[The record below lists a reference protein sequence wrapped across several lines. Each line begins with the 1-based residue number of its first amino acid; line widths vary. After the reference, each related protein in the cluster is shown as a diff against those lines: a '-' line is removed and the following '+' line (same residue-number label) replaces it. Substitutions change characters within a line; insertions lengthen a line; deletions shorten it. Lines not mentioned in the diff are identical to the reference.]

1 MGGEVSVNRK
11 FGVKSPKTTN
21 SVQESSEIRIFCTEF
36 LYFACVA
43 KIEIFY
49 IAKSYVFVFFFVEIG
64 VLNTNRTPSATN
76 HLAVHA
82 ELTQFLFRLLF
93 GQEVDAVDT
102 LFFGRLHIHQ
112 RIIQENALICL

>member
-1 MGGEVSVNRK
+1 M
-11 FGVKSPKTTN
+11 
-21 SVQESSEIRIFCTEF
+21 F
-36 LYFACVA
+36 LYFFRRNWRFEY
-43 KIEIFY
+43 KQNSRSDRKPSGRYLPEGFLPLRE
-49 IAKSYVFVFFFVEIG
+49 FV
-64 VLNTNRTPSATN
+64 RSKAPSATN

>member
-1 MGGEVSVNRK
+1 M
-11 FGVKSPKTTN
+11 
-21 SVQESSEIRIFCTEF
+21 F
-36 LYFACVA
+36 LYFFRRNWRFEYKQNSRSGGTPPGILRPVGFLPLR
-43 KIEIFY
+43 E
-49 IAKSYVFVFFFVEIG
+49 FV
-64 VLNTNRTPSATN
+64 RSKAPSATN

>member
-1 MGGEVSVNRK
+1 MEQTRCLRQAVGDMDVAWSRARLDEKYLIHGFRK
-11 FGVKSPKTTN
+11 FTLGDRYLP
-21 SVQESSEIRIFCTEF
+21 EGFLPLWEF
-36 LYFACVA
+36 VRSKA
-43 KIEIFY
+43 
-49 IAKSYVFVFFFVEIG
+49 
-64 VLNTNRTPSATN
+64 PSATN

-112 RIIQENALICL
+112 SIIQENALICL

>member
-1 MGGEVSVNRK
+1 M
-11 FGVKSPKTTN
+11 
-21 SVQESSEIRIFCTEF
+21 F
-36 LYFACVA
+36 LYFFRRNWCFEY
-43 KIEIFY
+43 KQNSRSGRKPSGRCLSEGFLPLRE
-49 IAKSYVFVFFFVEIG
+49 FVRSKV
-64 VLNTNRTPSATN
+64 PSATN

>member
-1 MGGEVSVNRK
+1 M
-11 FGVKSPKTTN
+11 
-21 SVQESSEIRIFCTEF
+21 F
-36 LYFACVA
+36 LYFFRRNWRFEY
-43 KIEIFY
+43 KQNSRSGRTPTGIYLPEGFLPLRE
-49 IAKSYVFVFFFVEIG
+49 FV
-64 VLNTNRTPSATN
+64 RSKAPSATN

>member
-1 MGGEVSVNRK
+1 MYGISLFCLCSENRDFLHSK
-11 FGVKSPKTTN
+11 
-21 SVQESSEIRIFCTEF
+21 ILCFC
-36 LYFACVA
+36 
-43 KIEIFY
+43 I
-49 IAKSYVFVFFFVEIG
+49 FFVEIG
-64 VLNTNRTPSATN
+64 VLNTNRTPEVAESPQADICPREFVRSKARSTTN

>member
-1 MGGEVSVNRK
+1 M
-11 FGVKSPKTTN
+11 
-21 SVQESSEIRIFCTEF
+21 F
-36 LYFACVA
+36 LYFFRRNWRFEYKQNSRSGRKPAGRYLP
-43 KIEIFY
+43 EGFLPLRE
-49 IAKSYVFVFFFVEIG
+49 FV
-64 VLNTNRTPSATN
+64 RSKAPSATN

>member
-1 MGGEVSVNRK
+1 M
-11 FGVKSPKTTN
+11 
-21 SVQESSEIRIFCTEF
+21 F
-36 LYFACVA
+36 LYFFRRNWRFEYKQKALRQMSVGDRYLP
-43 KIEIFY
+43 EGLLPLWE
-49 IAKSYVFVFFFVEIG
+49 FV
-64 VLNTNRTPSATN
+64 RSKAPSATN

>member
-1 MGGEVSVNRK
+1 M
-11 FGVKSPKTTN
+11 
-21 SVQESSEIRIFCTEF
+21 F
-36 LYFACVA
+36 LYFFHRNWRFEY
-43 KIEIFY
+43 KQNSRSGRKPSGRYLPEGFLPLRE
-49 IAKSYVFVFFFVEIG
+49 FV
-64 VLNTNRTPSATN
+64 RSKAPSATN

>member
-1 MGGEVSVNRK
+1 MEQTRCLRQAVGDMNVAWSRARLDEKYLIHGFRK
-11 FGVKSPKTTN
+11 FTLGDRYLP
-21 SVQESSEIRIFCTEF
+21 ESFLPLREF
-36 LYFACVA
+36 VRS
-43 KIEIFY
+43 K
-49 IAKSYVFVFFFVEIG
+49 V
-64 VLNTNRTPSATN
+64 PSATN